1 MNGTLPVF
9 LIDLDSVL
17 IEPRGYRRAIQST
30 LAYFTEKMGLGDL
43 YPGEDAI
50 ARYEAINMTCEWD
63 ITPITLAAVFDGL
76 ARENPRIALPA
87 DLMEACEYVRTQ
99 ALQPPQLDLEHIT
112 SVLSAHFKPGMEF
125 ATLALELSRPGVEP
139 PTYPHLVGTPLLA
152 QILADTRALN
162 GALTTRVFQH
172 FTLGSE
178 RFKNLC
184 GINPYFESNSYLH
197 DFDEVL
203 LKPAAQKA
211 LLAAWQQKKLGVA
224 VYTARPSL
232 PEKGGVMSF
241 NFSPEAEVALEALGL
256 NDLPL
261 IGAGKTGWLATQLGK
276 RIDELTKP
284 SPVQALAAIIAAV
297 TRQTE
302 SALWAAAGLHFEN
315 KKVDNGAMPPLR
327 IHVFEDAGGNIR
339 AVRKAAEML
348 ADAGG
353 KDEVVAWGISENPE
367 KQGALKEAGASL
379 MPDINQALRS
389 AFAMESIDWIN

>member
-1 MNGTLPVF
+1 MNGSFPVF

-30 LAYFTEKMGLGDL
+30 LAYFTQKMGLGDL

-76 ARENPRIALPA
+76 LRGNPQLVLP
-87 DLMEACEYVRTQ
+87 DNLMEACEYVRTL
-99 ALQPPQLDLEHIT
+99 AVKPPQLDLEHIT
-112 SVLSAHFKPGMEF
+112 SVLAAHFKPGMEF
-125 ATLALELSRPGVEP
+125 ATLALELSRPGMEN
-139 PTYPHLVGTPLLA
+139 PTYPHLVGSPLLA
-152 QILADTRALN
+152 QILADTRALD

-178 RFKNLC
+178 RYQNLC
-184 GINPYFESNSYLH
+184 GLTPYFESNSYLH
-197 DFDEVL
+197 DYDEVL
-203 LKPAAQKA
+203 LKPSARDT
-211 LLAAWQQKKLGVA
+211 LLTAWQRMQVGVA

-241 NFSPEAEVALEALGL
+241 NFSPEGEVALEALEL
-256 NDLPL
+256 SPLPL
-261 IGAGKTGWLATQLGK
+261 IGAGKTGWLAIQLGK

-284 SPVQALAAIIAAV
+284 SPVQALAAITAAV

-302 SALWAAAGLHFEN
+302 SALWAAARLAFEGVN
-315 KKVDNGAMPPLR
+315 SAYQQMPPLS

-348 ADAGG
+348 VNAGV
-353 KDEVVAWGISENPE
+353 KNEVVAWGISENPE

-379 MPDINQALRS
+379 MPDINQALRE
-389 AFAMESIDWIN
+389 AFAVESIN

>member
-1 MNGTLPVF
+1 MLF
-9 LIDLDSVL
+9 RS
-17 IEPRGYRRAIQST
+17 
-30 LAYFTEKMGLGDL
+30 
-43 YPGEDAI
+43 
-50 ARYEAINMTCEWD
+50 
-63 ITPITLAAVFDGL
+63 
-76 ARENPRIALPA
+76 
-87 DLMEACEYVRTQ
+87 
-99 ALQPPQLDLEHIT
+99 
-112 SVLSAHFKPGMEF
+112 
-125 ATLALELSRPGVEP
+125 
-139 PTYPHLVGTPLLA
+139 
-152 QILADTRALN
+152 
-162 GALTTRVFQH
+162 
-172 FTLGSE
+172 
-178 RFKNLC
+178 
-184 GINPYFESNSYLH
+184 
-197 DFDEVL
+197 
-203 LKPAAQKA
+203 
-211 LLAAWQQKKLGVA
+211 
-224 VYTARPSL
+224 

-353 KDEVVAWGISENPE
+353 KNEVVAWGISENPE

>member
-1 MNGTLPVF
+1 MNDSLPVF

-17 IEPRGYRRAIQST
+17 IVPHGYRRAIQST
-30 LAYFTEKMGLGDL
+30 LAYFTQKMGLGDL

-76 ARENPRIALPA
+76 LKENPQVTLPP
-87 DLMEACEYVRTQ
+87 DLLEACEKIRS
-99 ALQPPQLDLEHIT
+99 LKLPPPKLELERIT
-112 SVLSAHFKPGMEF
+112 SVLAAHFKPGMEF
-125 ATLALELSRPGVEP
+125 STLALELSQPGVEH
-139 PTYPHLVGTPLLA
+139 PTYPRLVGSPLLA
-152 QILADTRALN
+152 EILADTRALD
-162 GALTTRVFQH
+162 GALSTRVFQH

-184 GINPYFESNSYLH
+184 GITPYFESNSYLH
-197 DFDEVL
+197 DYDEVL
-203 LKPAAQKA
+203 LTPAAQKA
-211 LLAAWQQKKLGVA
+211 LLAAWQQGLIGVA

-256 NDLPL
+256 SPLPL
-261 IGAGKTGWLATQLGK
+261 IGAGKMGWLATRLGK

-284 SPVQALAAIIAAV
+284 SPVQALAAITAAV

-302 SALWAAAGLHFEN
+302 PALWAAAGLHFKGE
-315 KKVDNGAMPPLR
+315 KTASLGMPPLR

-348 ADAGG
+348 ANAGV
-353 KDEVVAWGISENPE
+353 KNEVIAWGIAENPA
-367 KQGALKEAGASL
+367 KQSALKEAGASL
-379 MPDINQALRS
+379 TPDINQALRG
-389 AFAMESIDWIN
+389 AFAMESIDWIK